1 MKKLISLIILIT
13 SFSMLANANEIIIG
27 NIGLVVG
34 TVKNQNDQI
43 LKAGDPVYFGDEII
57 VEDQS
62 KSQVLLL
69 DETVLTL
76 GQKSS
81 ITIDEFVYDP
91 NTENGKIL
99 TNITS
104 GSVKVLSGKI
114 SQGNPED
121 LVVKT
126 PAGTI
131 GTRGT
136 EFQTIVDDEGDS
148 KVLLIGPGENNTL
161 GLRPGAV
168 EVFNDLGSVV
178 LDSPFAFTEF
188 GVNQIPAPPVTIS
201 NEQLQEFQNFLA
213 ARTEG
218 LEQQSVQEA
227 IKEGLF
233 DDDQVT
239 GNEIVGEILTD
250 ALNLS
255 DGGLTFDQ
263 IATLLGT
270 SVEQLLGED
279 STEEFENET
288 PENQIAL
295 ANAEGGDGLAY
306 VLKYGG
312 TNLGV
317 TTYGDFQGIT
327 SGTYTY
333 TGNNINMAATK
344 GTGSGTFSGVTTVNF
359 AAQTIAN
366 TYSGNL
372 TLDGND
378 AVDFSYS
385 FTTDYSG
392 GSASTQLSSRDYFSI
407 DNSNGTTAQTTKS
420 GADGFDP
427 QIFTAEESFDG
438 VDSGFY
444 YADSETG
451 FFNVQMN
458 GSSNPSTGSVATIA
472 LNVLEY
478 NDAATES
485 ENVIDGQRTGI
496 MPKRN

>member
-1 MKKLISLIILIT
+1 LKKIICFFILSLNIATTAI
-13 SFSMLANANEIIIG
+13 AQVPIIG
-27 NIGLVVG
+27 SIGLAIG
-34 TVKNQNDQI
+34 QITNQKNEV
-43 LKAGDPVYFGDEII
+43 LKAGDNVYFGDII
-57 VEDQS
+57 KADSKS

-69 DETVLTL
+69 DETVITL
-76 GQKSS
+76 GEQT
-81 ITIDEFVYDP
+81 TIIMDEFIYDP
-91 NTENGKIL
+91 NKQNGKIISTVL
-99 TNITS
+99 K

-114 SQGNPED
+114 SRGNPED
-121 LVVKT
+121 LVIKT
-126 PAGTI
+126 PAGSI

-136 EFQTIVDDEGDS
+136 EFQTIVDEDES
-148 KVLLIGPGENNTL
+148 TSQVLLIGPGENNSL

-168 EVFNDLGSVV
+168 EVSNELGSVV
-178 LDSPFAFTEF
+178 LDTPFSFTQFSTTTIPSPPIAIT
-188 GVNQIPAPPVTIS
+188 
-201 NEQLQEFQNFLA
+201 NEQLEQFQNFLDIRA
-213 ARTEG
+213 TVIETETI
-218 LEQQSVQEA
+218 EEA
-227 IKEGLF
+227 IKSSLF
-233 DDDQVT
+233 SNDQIT
-239 GNEIVGEILTD
+239 GNDLIGDIVIA
-250 ALNLS
+250 ALDLS

-263 IATLLGT
+263 IAEVLGT
-270 SVEQLLGED
+270 TTEQLLGDTYQEIQ
-279 STEEFENET
+279 NET
-288 PENQIAL
+288 PENQIAM

-306 VLKYGG
+306 ILKYGG

-385 FTTDYSG
+385 FTTDYSS

-420 GADGFDP
+420 GAEGFDP
-427 QIFTAEESFDG
+427 QIFTAEGSFESK
-438 VDSGFY
+438 DSGFY